1 MPLIRREEISRHQ
14 HLLDNRTTK
23 EKLAP
28 YWNDVNDTLDTREL
42 TKEDLE
48 AIKDRSSGYYEM
60 YDIYAHQSKDFIAKN
75 IAKHTTTYFE
85 WNLDTIANRMA
96 FSKIRK
102 QIYDKRLPMINAY
115 IWWIKLNGGKE
126 NAELSKQ
133 LESISNQ
140 MKLSIFDDKIVDS
153 EWEDVT
159 KVTGILK
166 RASSV
171 SILGFKIAS
180 LPKEL
185 TVGIFKA
192 VTLGATKLY
201 GKNEFTM
208 QDIAKAYGKLIT
220 IDRKASA
227 EFNLIDKL
235 NLFYGIAN
243 MDMNS
248 ISKKVQSDRRGLMRG
263 LGRYM
268 FSFNT
273 IPDYYNRLAL
283 VLAKMI
289 KDGSYE
295 AHYLTEDDKIKYDP
309 TKDKRYSYYFQ
320 ERDKYKKDGLYLPAK
335 GDKKF
340 NEQRNKYNLAIE
352 LLNKEYAGT
361 KVFAENG
368 NMIDKAYSEVERSSM
383 KSFTDLVFGYY
394 DKDSQSPANNTW

>member
-1 MPLIRREEISRHQ
+1 
-14 HLLDNRTTK
+14 
-23 EKLAP
+23 
-28 YWNDVNDTLDTREL
+28 
-42 TKEDLE
+42 
-48 AIKDRSSGYYEM
+48 
-60 YDIYAHQSKDFIAKN
+60 
-75 IAKHTTTYFE
+75 
-85 WNLDTIANRMA
+85 
-96 FSKIRK
+96 
-102 QIYDKRLPMINAY
+102 
-115 IWWIKLNGGKE
+115 
-126 NAELSKQ
+126 
-133 LESISNQ
+133 
-140 MKLSIFDDKIVDS
+140 
-153 EWEDVT
+153 
-159 KVTGILK
+159 
-166 RASSV
+166 
-171 SILGFKIAS
+171 
-180 LPKEL
+180 
-185 TVGIFKA
+185 
-192 VTLGATKLY
+192 
-201 GKNEFTM
+201 M
-208 QDIAKAYGKLIT
+208 QDIAKAYGKLVT

-235 NLFYGIAN
+235 NLFYGMAN

-283 VLAKMI
+283 MLAKMI

-320 ERDKYKKDGLYLPAK
+320 ERDKYKKDGIFLPSK
-335 GDKKF
+335 SDKRF
-340 NEQRNKYNLAIE
+340 NEQRNKYNLAID

-394 DKDSQSPANNTW
+394 DKDSQSPSHNTW